1 MKPKPIHIWT
11 TGIKLGSGGI
21 QAFSRAYIQAIAEGF
36 PSHPVTVLVDHDTPP
51 PEDPLRALPNVSIHS
66 VSHFQGRLRAIA
78 FAAKGLQLGLL
89 DKPTCIVS
97 IHLHFLPIMSL
108 VRFLTGTRILSIL
121 HGIDLWHLKGRLRH
135 LALRHAD
142 HLMAVSQF
150 TRQVA
155 IKDFA
160 LPPERVTIVPNTF
173 DETQFQPGP
182 KPDYLLQRHA
192 LTPDQPVLL
201 TVGRLSPGDRLKGH
215 RQVLLALPFLIRKHP
230 TIRYIIGGSGSD
242 QPFLSEMA
250 SCLGIADHVI
260 LTGQIPNQ
268 ELPDYHRL
276 ADVFVM
282 PGLKEGFGIVFLEA
296 MASGKPV
303 IAGNRDGSFDALD
316 GGRLGALIDPFN
328 AAQLAETADA
338 LLTRQ
343 HPNPLLSNPAAL
355 YEAVTAQFGFKRVAS
370 LMVDNLTP
378 WVTPDRTPTPSSTPQ
393 PAPLPPV
400 HTSTRVVVVTEFT
413 SPYQIE
419 FFNAIARQ
427 GTVLLEVIYMTGQDS
442 TRLWERSPMGHLNWV
457 LTDNKNH
464 HWEASKS
471 VKDADLVIFNTYLF
485 SFALPALWKRA
496 RSGKPWAFWGERPGS
511 LNTGRKGRLM
521 RKILLHPLHRQPVP
535 IWGMGQFGIEG
546 YQAEYGSKR
555 SYHNLPYASNLQRF
569 FDLPDR
575 SPSDRVFLFS
585 GRFTERKGA
594 DLIAIAFARVAAKDP
609 SAKLILVGSGPLE
622 SSMRDSLAPC
632 ANQVEW
638 LGFQPWTEMPAALAK
653 GAILCLPS
661 RYDGW
666 GLALV
671 EGLAAGLPA
680 IGTDKTGSAVE
691 LLSDHQAGWLI
702 PANDADALANT
713 MEIALKLDDSAF
725 HAKQLAARK
734 APQSL
739 DAIPAATQFLTLCQ
753 ETLLQASKS

>member
-1 MKPKPIHIWT
+1 
-11 TGIKLGSGGI
+11 
-21 QAFSRAYIQAIAEGF
+21 
-36 PSHPVTVLVDHDTPP
+36 
-51 PEDPLRALPNVSIHS
+51 
-66 VSHFQGRLRAIA
+66 
-78 FAAKGLQLGLL
+78 
-89 DKPTCIVS
+89 
-97 IHLHFLPIMSL
+97 
-108 VRFLTGTRILSIL
+108 
-121 HGIDLWHLKGRLRH
+121 
-135 LALRHAD
+135 
-142 HLMAVSQF
+142 
-150 TRQVA
+150 
-155 IKDFA
+155 
-160 LPPERVTIVPNTF
+160 
-173 DETQFQPGP
+173 
-182 KPDYLLQRHA
+182 
-192 LTPDQPVLL
+192 
-201 TVGRLSPGDRLKGH
+201 
-215 RQVLLALPFLIRKHP
+215 
-230 TIRYIIGGSGSD
+230 
-242 QPFLSEMA
+242 MA
-250 SCLGIADHVI
+250 SSLGIADHVI
-260 LTGQIPNQ
+260 LTGQIPNE

-338 LLTRQ
+338 LLSHQ

-355 YEAVTAQFGFKRVAS
+355 HDAVTAQFGFKRVAS

-378 WVTPDRTPTPSSTPQ
+378 WVTPDRTPVPSSPPQ
-393 PAPLPPV
+393 PPPPPPV
-400 HTSTRVVVVTEFT
+400 HSSVRIVVVTEFT

-457 LTDNKNH
+457 LTDNQDH

-535 IWGMGQFGIEG
+535 IWGMGQFGIQG
-546 YQAEYGSKR
+546 YQAEYGSQR
-555 SYHNLPYASNLQRF
+555 AYHNLPYASNLQRF

-594 DLIAIAFARVAAKDP
+594 DLIAIAFARIAAKHP
-609 SAKLILVGSGPLE
+609 NAKLILVGSGPLE
-622 SSMRDSLAPC
+622 SSMRASLAPC
-632 ANQVEW
+632 ASQVEW

-653 GAILCLPS
+653 GTILCLPS

-671 EGLAAGLPA
+671 EGLAAGMPA

-691 LLSDHQAGWLI
+691 LLSDQQAGWLI
-702 PANDADALANT
+702 PANNADALAKI
-713 MEIALKLDDSAF
+713 MEQALLIDDPSF
-725 HAKQLAARK
+725 HAKQRAAR
-734 APQSL
+734 AATQSL
-739 DAIPAATQFLTLCQ
+739 DVNQAASRFLTLCHLAMG
-753 ETLLQASKS
+753 ETNRP